1 MCVSPQGYQCGS
13 DDDHSASPA
22 ECLSSFPFLAMDSA
36 QRLLLREG
44 VIDEIPPDLCGNA
57 KNASKNVILV
67 VGDGMGVS
75 FSCKQKAS
83 SRIKARE

>member
-1 MCVSPQGYQCGS
+1 
-13 DDDHSASPA
+13 
-22 ECLSSFPFLAMDSA
+22 MDSA

-75 FSCKQKAS
+75 FPVSKEQAPVQRHANDLTTLLFNRPFRSCTVGND
-83 SRIKARE
+83 SRWSHRPTNP